1 MRTVLIPAKTLVI
14 LLVLA
19 LFTAPLS
26 AAQSPERR
34 LVDGT
39 KFSVRLLEPLTSA
52 TADEGQAVTFEVIDD
67 VLVDNVVVIKQGTP
81 VKGAIIDA
89 QAKRRM
95 GRAGKLSYTVTET
108 RSVERQP
115 IKLRATQE
123 RSGGSHVAGV
133 AVATAAIAVFVPV
146 AAPFA
151 LLRKGKDITIPAGTR
166 IDVFV
171 DGDHILAAAEP
182 GTVSA
187 SAASST
193 SSAPLMTNADVIK
206 LHAAGFADD
215 LIVARIV
222 NSVSHFDLQAD
233 ALIALKNAGISEK
246 LITAM
251 LQAKS

>member
-1 MRTVLIPAKTLVI
+1 MKS
-14 LLVLA
+14 
-19 LFTAPLS
+19 FTAVLLSFALLTTPLLA
-26 AAQSPERR
+26 AAQAPERR

-39 KFSVRLLEPLTSA
+39 KFSVRLLEPLSSG
-52 TADEGQAVTFEVIDD
+52 TADEGQTVSFEVVDD
-67 VLVDNVVVIKQGTP
+67 VLLNDIVVIKQGTP
-81 VKGAIIDA
+81 VKGTIIDA

-95 GRAGKLSYTVTET
+95 GRAGRLSYTVTET
-108 RSVERQP
+108 RSADRQA

-123 RSGGSHVAGV
+123 RSGGSHVAAT
-133 AVATAAIAVFVPV
+133 AVTTAAIAVFVPV

-166 IDVFV
+166 VDVFV
-171 DGDHILAAAEP
+171 DGDHVLASAEP

-187 SAASST
+187 SAT
-193 SSAPLMTNADVIK
+193 SSAPLMTNADVVK
-206 LHAAGFADD
+206 LHSAGFADD
-215 LIVARIV
+215 LIVARIGS
-222 NSVSHFDLQAD
+222 SVSHFDLQPD